1 MWLVEE
7 PGFPLAHDLR
17 LVALQGDYCIRV
29 AMEAAGGR
37 YVVEDADRATGQCL
51 GLIERAHDENV
62 HVALIP
68 EMAIP
73 QSTITPLIEAV
84 GSTPQP
90 LVLIGGIEGLPPADY
105 RALVGMYDAPL
116 DVAEGTPGTY
126 VNAMLVVVRTST
138 DLKVYLRAKRF
149 ASGPENA
156 GGPQLALGTGE
167 FLVLKLGSSPFV
179 IVPLI
184 CSEFI
189 WPQLWAKLHEEVPG
203 HNIDLIPVLQR
214 NKDKARNH
222 TGPMMH
228 TAYQNNQQTRFILA
242 NQALHPASSDGTCFV
257 VVPPASPAA
266 PAFDHG
272 RNELWLP
279 ESVTY
284 KGFRIPELTGC
295 YWYADVMHPAGPM
308 NASRP
313 PVCNGRVLRVLAPSG
328 TDLSGLSA
336 GLMRSAAAEKDL
348 ALSDAWAN
356 TPPKQAYKLS
366 FTRGESYLLEQASR
380 LSANSAFVAMICATN
395 ATWSTVESLVEEF
408 VEAAALLACCGRSV
422 RIAPSPGGNCLVDG
436 RSVAILY
443 APVVDSALATH
454 FSDERLL
461 SGVVPPRGIVLLG
474 VEAASGHPHA
484 KTVGDVLRGDRVS
497 SASPELVDGPE
508 RVPHNSVSIRLG
520 DIHFCQPSDLRPS
533 LEEATLD
540 AARARSSA
548 FLPGVYI

>member
-7 PGFPLAHDLR
+7 PGFPLAHDLK
-17 LVALQGDYCIRV
+17 LVALQGDCGIRV
-29 AMEAAGGR
+29 AMEPTGGR
-37 YVVEDADRATGQCL
+37 YAVDDAVRATGQCL
-51 GLIERAHDENV
+51 GLIQRARDENA
-62 HVALIP
+62 HIALIP

-73 QSTITPLIEAV
+73 QSAITPLIEAV
-84 GSTPQP
+84 VSSREP
-90 LVLIGGIEGLPPADY
+90 LVVIGGIEGLPPSEY
-105 RALVGMYDAPL
+105 RALVGTYGAVA

-126 VNAMLVVVRTST
+126 VNAMLVVVKTST
-138 DLKVYLRAKRF
+138 DVKVCLRAKRF

-156 GGPQLALGTGE
+156 GGPQLALGSGE

-203 HNIDLIPVLQR
+203 HSIDLIPVLQR

-222 TGPMMH
+222 TGPVMH
-228 TAYQNNQQTRFILA
+228 TAYQNNKQTRFILA
-242 NQALHPASSDGTCFV
+242 NQALHSSSSDGTCFV
-257 VVPPASPAA
+257 IVPPASPAA

-279 ESVTY
+279 ESATY

-295 YWYADVMHPAGPM
+295 FWYADVMHPAGPM
-308 NASRP
+308 NATRP
-313 PVCNGRVLRVLAPSG
+313 PVCNGRVLGVLVPNGS
-328 TDLSGLSA
+328 DLSGLSA
-336 GLMRSAAAEKDL
+336 GLMRSAAAEMNL
-348 ALSDAWAN
+348 AHSDVWAN
-356 TPPKQAYKLS
+356 TPPKQAYKSS
-366 FTRGESYLLEQASR
+366 FARGETYLLEQASR
-380 LSANSAFVAMICATN
+380 LSANSAFVGMICATN

-408 VEAAALLACCGRSV
+408 VEAAALLACCGRSA
-422 RIAPSPGGNCLVDG
+422 RIGPCPGGNCLVDG

-443 APVVDSALATH
+443 APVVDSALATY

-461 SGVVPPRGIVLLG
+461 SGVVPPRGIVLLR
-474 VEAASGHPHA
+474 VEAGSGHPHA

-533 LEEATLD
+533 LEEATVD

-548 FLPGVYI
+548 FLPGVYL

>member
-7 PGFPLAHDLR
+7 PGFPLAHDLK
-17 LVALQGDYCIRV
+17 LVALQGDYGIRV
-29 AMEAAGGR
+29 AVEAAGGR
-37 YVVEDADRATGQCL
+37 YAIEDADRATAQCL
-51 GLIERAHDENV
+51 GLIQRASDENA
-62 HVALIP
+62 HLALIP

-73 QSTITPLIEAV
+73 ESAVAPLIEAIR
-84 GSTPQP
+84 STRQP
-90 LVLIGGIEGLPPADY
+90 LVLIGGIEGLPPSDY
-105 RALVGMYDAPL
+105 RALIGKYGATL

-126 VNAMLVVVRTST
+126 VNAMLVVLKTST
-138 DLKVYLRAKRF
+138 DMKVYLRAKRF

-156 GGPQLALGTGE
+156 GGPQLALGTGK

-189 WPQLWAKLHEEVPG
+189 WPQLWAKLHEEAPG
-203 HNIDLIPVLQR
+203 HSIDLIPVLQR

-295 YWYADVMHPAGPM
+295 FWYADVMHPSGPM
-308 NASRP
+308 NATRP
-313 PVCNGRVLRVLAPSG
+313 PLCNGRVLGVLAPNG
-328 TDLSGLSA
+328 IDLAGLSA
-336 GLMRSAAAEKDL
+336 GLMRSAAAEKNL
-348 ALSDAWAN
+348 AHSDAWAN
-356 TPPKQAYKLS
+356 TPPKQAYRSS
-366 FTRGESYLLEQASR
+366 FTSGENYLLKEASR
-380 LSANSAFVAMICATN
+380 LSANSAFVGMICATN

-408 VEAAALLACCGRSV
+408 VDAAALLACCSRSV
-422 RIAPSPGGNCLVDG
+422 RIGACPGGNCMVDG

-443 APVVDSALATH
+443 APVVDSALATC

-461 SGVVPPRGIVLLG
+461 SGSEPPRGIVLLR

-497 SASPELVDGPE
+497 STSPELVDGPE
-508 RVPHNSVSIRLG
+508 RVPHSSVNIRLG

-533 LEEATLD
+533 LEEETLD

>member
-7 PGFPLAHDLR
+7 LEFPLAYDLK
-17 LVALQGDYCIRV
+17 LVALQGDYGIRV
-29 AMEAAGGR
+29 AIEAAGGR
-37 YVVEDADRATGQCL
+37 YVVEDAVRATGQCL
-51 GLIERAHDENV
+51 GLIQRANDENA
-62 HVALIP
+62 HIALIP
-68 EMAIP
+68 EMSIP
-73 QSTITPLIEAV
+73 QSAVSPLIDAI
-84 GSTPQP
+84 GSTRLP
-90 LVLIGGIEGLPPADY
+90 LVLIGGIEALPPSDY
-105 RALVGMYDAPL
+105 RELVAKYGAPL

-126 VNAMLVVVRTST
+126 VNAMLVVVKTST
-138 DLKVYLRAKRF
+138 HVKVYLRAKRF

-156 GGPQLALGTGE
+156 GGPQLALGTGQ

-189 WPQLWAKLHEEVPG
+189 WPQLWAKLQEEVLG
-203 HNIDLIPVLQR
+203 LSIDLIAVLQR
-214 NKDKARNH
+214 NKDKARHH
-222 TGPMMH
+222 TGPVMH

-242 NQALHPASSDGTCFV
+242 NQALNPASSDGTCFV
-257 VVPPASPAA
+257 VVPPASPGA

-279 ESVTY
+279 ESETY

-295 YWYADVMHPAGPM
+295 FWYADVIHPAGPM
-308 NASRP
+308 SAARP
-313 PVCNGRVLRVLAPSG
+313 PVCNGRVLGVLAPNG

-348 ALSDAWAN
+348 SHSHAWAN
-356 TPPKQAYKLS
+356 TPPKQAYKSS
-366 FTRGESYLLEQASR
+366 FTRGENYLLDEASR
-380 LSANSAFVAMICATN
+380 LSANGAFVSMICAEN

-408 VEAAALLACCGRSV
+408 VEAAGLLACGGRSV
-422 RIAPSPGGNCLVDG
+422 RIGLCPGGNCLVDG

-443 APVVDSALATH
+443 APVVDSALAMF

-461 SGVVPPRGIVLLG
+461 SGVVLPRGIVLLK

-497 SASPELVDGPE
+497 SASPELVDGPA
-508 RVPHNSVSIRLG
+508 RVPNNSVSIRLG

-533 LEEATLD
+533 LEEATMD

-548 FLPGVYI
+548 FLPGVYR